1 MVVLRGDFGPVRR
14 AVRGTGKDA
23 HEVVTGCSAAR
34 QGHPRRLPGSG
45 CGAEGGKR
53 VSRVDRAVAQRG

>member
-1 MVVLRGDFGPVRR
+1 MCSVATVGRCGPMGVG
-14 AVRGTGKDA
+14 AYA

-34 QGHPRRLPGSG
+34 QGHPRQVSPESG